1 MTKGTL
7 NHFPPILKLLT
18 LIIIVLT
25 GSLILSLI
33 SLLIAKPV
41 FGVDINS
48 ADDIYNNIQFLQV
61 LQILQSLFVFILPS
75 TLAVHLLYLKNNEV
89 IPGKGKFNLAFF
101 LIAFITI
108 LLSQSFISWT
118 AWINQQLQLPEFL
131 SSVTNWISL
140 KEEQAANLTDLMLTT
155 SDWKQT
161 LVTVFLIA
169 VLPAIGEEWLF
180 RGLIQRELMNLFKN
194 AHIAV
199 IITAIIFSAIHI
211 QFLTFLPRFVLG
223 LILGYMMIYSRNIW
237 MPITAHFTNNFMA
250 VIIYQFYQRNEPNFP
265 NNETYYSFDASV
277 IISLVIIIGSILA
290 TYQLGKKQVNS

>member
-25 GSLILSLI
+25 GSLVLSLI
-33 SLLIAKPV
+33 SLLIAKPI

-61 LQILQSLFVFILPS
+61 LQILQSLLVFILPS
-75 TLAVHLLYLKNNEV
+75 ALAVHLLYFKNNEV
-89 IPGKGKFNLAFF
+89 IPGRGKFNLAFF
-101 LIAFITI
+101 LIAFISI

-131 SSVTNWISL
+131 SGVTNWISL

-180 RGLIQRELMNLFKN
+180 RGLIQRELMNLVKN

-250 VIIYQFYQRNEPNFP
+250 VVLYQFYKGNEPDFP
-265 NNETYYSFDASV
+265 NNEIDYSFDANV
-277 IISLVIIIGSILA
+277 IISLVIIIGSIIV